1 MTATHDER
9 TAADAVQALLDASVD
24 AIVIVSCRGVI
35 EAFSPA
41 AERLFGYSSVE
52 AKGNNVSLLMPEPHK
67 SAHDGFMERHLAT
80 GEAHIVGIGREIQA
94 RRKDGSI
101 FPAWLAVGR
110 IQNQHPD
117 SAAPGFVGFVH
128 DLSLRHQAAEQER
141 RSARRLA
148 EISRLDAMAELAAE
162 IAHEVNQPL
171 AAITNYAKACE
182 RLLGSSAAGQPE
194 TRSDVQEALRQI
206 ADQALRAGDNIRR
219 LRELI
224 NSRAHESSQHP

>member
-1 MTATHDER
+1 MTATHDDR

-41 AERLFGYSSVE
+41 AEKLFGYSSSE
-52 AKGNNVSLLMPEPHK
+52 AIGSNVCLLMPEPHQ
-67 SAHDGFMERHLAT
+67 SAHDGYIERYLAT
-80 GEAHIVGIGREIQA
+80 GEARIVGIGREVQA
-94 RRKDGSI
+94 RRKDGSV

-110 IQNQHPD
+110 IHDRQAD
-117 SAAPGFVGFVH
+117 STGPCFVGFVH

-141 RSARRLA
+141 RSAQRLA
-148 EISRLDAMAELAAE
+148 EISRLDAMAELAAD

-194 TRSDVQEALRQI
+194 TRTDVQEALRQI
-206 ADQALRAGDNIRR
+206 ADQALRAGDSIRR

-224 NSRAHESSQHP
+224 HNRTQASSQRP